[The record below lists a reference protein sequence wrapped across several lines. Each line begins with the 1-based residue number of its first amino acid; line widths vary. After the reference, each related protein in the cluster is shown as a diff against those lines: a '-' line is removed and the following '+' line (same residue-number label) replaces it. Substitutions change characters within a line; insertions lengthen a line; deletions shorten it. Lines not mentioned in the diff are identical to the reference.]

1 MPAEVKRST
10 VLVGCGR
17 WGVNVARVLNRTGR
31 LVAVYDPAIKSK
43 AMLKTLLNQD
53 VVVCASLDAALSF
66 GDRVFLATPA
76 ESHLA
81 LGLRV
86 IEAGSHLLVEKPM
99 AMTMDGAVALARA
112 ATVERDQVLMVG
124 HLFRYHPMFVKVRE
138 LVDHDRLG
146 PLEYIRSTQTAPGQ
160 VRERENV
167 VLSLAPHDLSMVLA
181 LGGEVD
187 RVRAHRAPSGGHAFS
202 ASIQLSMGRLQAD
215 IYVCWMSPEKR
226 RDLLVVGERAA
237 AHADFV
243 TGELH
248 VFDRQPGRQPFCSH
262 TQPVEYERIEYPEAE
277 PLEVELAH
285 WHHLCDH
292 WEADH
297 VAMGA
302 VVDRDLRAALAVM
315 KVADEAAETQWN
327 GV

>member
-1 MPAEVKRST
+1 MSAEVKRST

-31 LVAVYDPAIKSK
+31 LVAIYDPDFASG
-43 AMLKTLLNQD
+43 ATPGTLLNQN
-53 VVVCASLDAALSF
+53 VVVCASFDEALSL

-81 LGLRV
+81 LGLRI
-86 IEAGSHLLVEKPM
+86 IEAGRHLLVEKPM
-99 AMTMDGAVALARA
+99 AMTMDGAISLARA
-112 ATVERDQVLMVG
+112 ATVERDQVLMAG
-124 HLFRYHPMFVKVRE
+124 HLFRHHPMFVKLQE

-202 ASIQLSMGRLQAD
+202 ASLQLSMGRLQAD
-215 IYVCWMSPEKR
+215 IYVCWLSPEKR
-226 RDLLVVGERAA
+226 RDLLVVGERAV

-243 TGELH
+243 KGELH
-248 VFDRQPGRQPFCSH
+248 IFDRQLGRQPFCSLTH
-262 TQPVEYERIEYPEAE
+262 SVEYEQTE
-277 PLEVELAH
+277 PLEAELNY
-285 WHHLCDH
+285 WHRICDN
-292 WEADH
+292 WESDRF
-297 VAMGA
+297 AMGA
-302 VVDRDLRAALAVM
+302 IVDRDLRAALAVM